1 MNVRFRIQTE
11 EQFGREDQHI
21 ISLIEISLED
31 FPFTSLFSI
40 RRTSKHIKIRTTT
53 DLIKKREFE
62 EVEISS
68 ELIAQFKPTQEELA
82 ELLKLFFAVQEDYR
96 PPFKLRVAYLKRV
109 ELYIGLEKCIIEKR
123 FVKHRGLRIYLNE
136 TEFIVH
142 PFPLNRLIFELNDY
156 CNYSTEEIQIIKAR
170 LAIRRKLWGKIFDE
184 NDKLD
189 SDE

>member
-1 MNVRFRIQTE
+1 MNVRFKIQTE

-21 ISLIEISLED
+21 ISLLEISLED
-31 FPFTSLFSI
+31 FPFTSPFSI
-40 RRTSKHIKIRTTT
+40 RRTTKHIKIRTTT

-109 ELYIGLEKCIIEKR
+109 ELYIGLEMCIIEQRFNKR
-123 FVKHRGLRIYLNE
+123 RLLRLYVNEFAFV
-136 TEFIVH
+136 VH
-142 PFPLNRLIFELNDY
+142 PFPLNRLIFELNDF
-156 CNYSTEEIQIIKAR
+156 CNFSTEEIEIIKAR
-170 LAIRRKLWGKIFDE
+170 LAIRRKLWGKIFDN
-184 NDKLD
+184 NDKL
-189 SDE
+189 SNDE